1 MFYIVLFTIWIL
13 YSTYVICCTNH
24 WLDPTSCLSFGAK
37 KWSDPE
43 SYRSFWHKPM
53 VWSGILPKFLLTPM
67 VGSGILPTLLHK
79 PIVGSGILS
88 KFVHMFFTKIYN
100 YPALFH
106 TFETF
111 PCTLCRLGDTHF
123 LPGWNE
129 TNVHRCTEFS
139 AHIIIFTRRLVH
151 FYTRLKHFH
160 CASLWR
166 FIGEKKQ
173 IVRTDLNEKRK
184 HV

>member
-1 MFYIVLFTIWIL
+1 MISNHASDLL
-13 YSTYVICCTNH
+13 STALEEEIRISENIPVKQNWKERMKNVHQAWDRNRQIFWDSRLERECPDFNVCASCFNELHHYVICCTNH

-88 KFVHMFFTKIYN
+88 KFVHIPTY
-100 YPALFH
+100 
-106 TFETF
+106 
-111 PCTLCRLGDTHF
+111 
-123 LPGWNE
+123 
-129 TNVHRCTEFS
+129 VS
-139 AHIIIFTRRLVH
+139 
-151 FYTRLKHFH
+151 
-160 CASLWR
+160 
-166 FIGEKKQ
+166 
-173 IVRTDLNEKRK
+173 
-184 HV
+184 

>member
-1 MFYIVLFTIWIL
+1 MTSCSSVHAIDHVLVLFTIWIL

-53 VWSGILPKFLLTPM
+53 VWSGILPKFLLAPM

-79 PIVGSGILS
+79 PMVGSGILS

-100 YPALFH
+100 YQHFFTHLKLSLVRCAVW
-106 TFETF
+106 ETHIFCRVGRKQMCIDAQSF
-111 PCTLCRLGDTHF
+111 P
-123 LPGWNE
+123 
-129 TNVHRCTEFS
+129 
-139 AHIIIFTRRLVH
+139 HI
-151 FYTRLKHFH
+151 
-160 CASLWR
+160 S
-166 FIGEKKQ
+166 
-173 IVRTDLNEKRK
+173 
-184 HV
+184 

>member
-1 MFYIVLFTIWIL
+1 MTSCSSVHAIDHVLVLFTIWIL

-53 VWSGILPKFLLTPM
+53 V
-67 VGSGILPTLLHK
+67 
-79 PIVGSGILS
+79 GSGILS

-100 YPALFH
+100 YPHFFTHLKLSLVRCAVWETHIFCQVGMKQMCIDAQSFRTYHNLHTKAGALLH

-111 PCTLCRLGDTHF
+111 PLRILVTLY
-123 LPGWNE
+123 W
-129 TNVHRCTEFS
+129 
-139 AHIIIFTRRLVH
+139 
-151 FYTRLKHFH
+151 
-160 CASLWR
+160 
-166 FIGEKKQ
+166 
-173 IVRTDLNEKRK
+173 
-184 HV
+184 